1 MLNCEEENVMD
12 QYSKDSLVVWAGTIL
27 GAAGGWMGSSR
38 LAAAYAV
45 ALGPWGKFAGGLLG
59 AVAGAA
65 LTKKIVSNQ
74 GAMPQVEIEEL

>member
-1 MLNCEEENVMD
+1 ME
-12 QYSKDSLVVWAGTIL
+12 QYSKDSLVVCAGTIL
-27 GAAGGWMGSSR
+27 EADGGWMGSSR